1 MREQGNFSRRTIAAA
16 FPLAALAIAPAAA
29 MPAPIKAGDDAAL
42 LDLGRRWQA
51 ALDAELAQSKTYRDT
66 MSRAEALAHEAVG
79 DRLHT
84 EASALFDEIMRTP
97 ATTPAGLA
105 VKARILAY
113 ENDVQM
119 PDEASV
125 AEALLGAH
133 YLEDRAAF
141 SLALDVLRM
150 ARSAS

>member
-1 MREQGNFSRRTIAAA
+1 M
-16 FPLAALAIAPAAA
+16 
-29 MPAPIKAGDDAAL
+29 
-42 LDLGRRWQA
+42 
-51 ALDAELAQSKTYRDT
+51 
-66 MSRAEALAHEAVG
+66 
-79 DRLHT
+79 
-84 EASALFDEIMRTP
+84 LFDRIMKTP

-113 ENDVQM
+113 ENDVEE

-133 YLEDRAAF
+133 CFENRAAF